1 MTCIL
6 TVQGACVSDWPG
18 NLGSRWHKA
27 VRDVK
32 EQLQGP
38 GPDMTLAREPLLV
51 RCDRS
56 RPAADVILDPDAQ
69 QKLTPTRNPAS
80 PPDFSEIF
88 VLLAEADGDDGKH
101 VEIYINEDRLGT
113 LTAADSAE
121 FLTILATARADGKP
135 VVAEAIRDRDT
146 YGRWA
151 LHIYRPKPS

>member
-1 MTCIL
+1 MTCIP
-6 TVQGACVSDWPG
+6 TVQGARVSDWLG

-69 QKLTPTRNPAS
+69 RRLTPTRNPAS
-80 PPDFSEIF
+80 PPGFSEIF
-88 VLLAEADGDDGKH
+88 VLLAEAAGDDGQH
-101 VEIYINEDRLGT
+101 TEVYIGEHRLGT
-113 LTAADSAE
+113 LTTTDSAD
-121 FLTILATARADGKP
+121 FRAVLAAAKSQDKP
-135 VVAEAIRDRDT
+135 VAGEAIRDRDAC
-146 YGRWA
+146 GAWA
-151 LHIYRPKPS
+151 LHVYRPELT